1 MIAQSSQLVPQG
13 VDADED
19 KTPKRRLMH
28 TKQFKKIADRFH
40 GDIKVA
46 QGVPYSI
53 ASLEDIVAIGS
64 SDGSVRIFDHSEQ
77 EIKVLTDKSVKG
89 NAVTCLDIK
98 RIGEK
103 KDIYVCAGHAKGHVS
118 IYIVKGLFQQA
129 QFFARQTSVSRNMSL
144 LNQSGNVQSKH
155 CKTTDDIHKT
165 AVVNIKFVGDFTK
178 DIMVVSGD
186 LSGCVYMQIFK
197 DGLIIFSVVKQVI
210 MRNRLGAS
218 YSLAPLLDFGMSDS
232 N

>member
-1 MIAQSSQLVPQG
+1 M
-13 VDADED
+13 
-19 KTPKRRLMH
+19 
-28 TKQFKKIADRFH
+28 
-40 GDIKVA
+40 
-46 QGVPYSI
+46 
-53 ASLEDIVAIGS
+53 
-64 SDGSVRIFDHSEQ
+64 
-77 EIKVLTDKSVKG
+77 
-89 NAVTCLDIK
+89 
-98 RIGEK
+98 
-103 KDIYVCAGHAKGHVS
+103 
-118 IYIVKGLFQQA
+118 QQA
-129 QFFARQTSVSRNMSL
+129 NVA
-144 LNQSGNVQSKH
+144 GNVQAKH

-186 LSGCVYMQIFK
+186 LSGCVYMQTFK